1 MVKLTPFMRSLHLYT
16 GLFLGPW
23 FLVYATSG
31 FVLNHNAF
39 FIKLAGMPQSQFE
52 PIREETFSAPG
63 GFPGTNEAQAKALLQ
78 HLELEGPHVVARV
91 SNAQRLIV
99 LRMSGGGNY
108 RVTWTRASGDLVVER
123 QRPFRYR
130 RLLHFL
136 HFRSGYRQ
144 PYLVSRVWALMV
156 DAVTISMWLWVVSGI
171 YLWAKMPRK
180 RWAGVICIVGGTVL
194 FLVLVILMAR

>member
-1 MVKLTPFMRSLHLYT
+1 MAKLTPLMRSLHLYT

-39 FIKLAGMPQSQFE
+39 FIKLAGMPQTQFE
-52 PIREETFSAPG
+52 RMQAEDFTAPDD
-63 GFPGTNEAQAKALLQ
+63 FPETNEARARVLLQ
-78 HLELEGPHVVARV
+78 HLKLEGPHVVARP

-99 LRMSGGGNY
+99 LRISGGGNY
-108 RVTWTRASGDLVVER
+108 RVTWIRATGALVVER
-123 QRPFRYR
+123 QQPFRFR

-144 PYLVSRVWALMV
+144 PYLVSRIWALTV

-171 YLWAKMPRK
+171 YLWVKMPRK

-194 FLVLVILMAR
+194 FLVLAVLMAR